1 MSVLVVFA
9 LIGARQGGGHM
20 VPMSSHSFSRDLQVT
35 TVQVWPTLSHDLRA
49 RIVVLLA
56 ELALHIVVA
65 HPASLGTGKEVACVQ
80 STVISQ
86 NPS

>member
-9 LIGARQGGGHM
+9 LIGARQGGVHM
-20 VPMSSHSFSRDLQVT
+20 VPMSSHSCSHDLQVT
-35 TVQVWPTLSHDLRA
+35 PVQVWPTLSHDLRT

-65 HPASLGTGKEVACVQ
+65 HPANLSTGKEVDYVQ
-80 STVISQ
+80 STVIAK